1 MTAGALLSQLSQSV
15 SIKCKLCSS
24 WQVHS
29 NHWIGINRFA
39 CSPGGGG
46 NDAATQ
52 ALITGAFE
60 EKKKIA
66 MARAQA
72 LADTL
77 AKSES
82 LRKGAVLASSRGASG
97 TCQWFNGMTKVYLM
111 CVCVWQT
118 AVLLFMFTTDWGQ
131 GKWREACRWEDWVE
145 CHHMDMFVVAWILN
159 MQLSM

>member
-29 NHWIGINRFA
+29 NHWIGINWFA

-111 CVCVWQT
+111 CVCVANCCIIIHVYHWLRPRQMEGSLQVGRLGRVPPHGHVCGGMNFEHAT
-118 AVLLFMFTTDWGQ
+118 
-131 GKWREACRWEDWVE
+131 
-145 CHHMDMFVVAWILN
+145 
-159 MQLSM
+159 